1 MKVVVLGCSRVGA
14 VLAAWLAQNK
24 HEVTVIDWEYN
35 SFRRLPQDL
44 EIKQIMGSG
53 VDREVLQRAGI
64 EKSDAFVAVTNSDNT
79 NLMSAQ
85 VVKNK
90 FNVSKVIA
98 RVYDPNRANVLIAA
112 TGADQDNLIIC
123 QTAKILYLIPKTIAR
138 VNDPKN
144 EELFQ
149 TLGVD
154 ATVSST
160 RIIGSLIEEKID
172 PGMAI
177 PLMALKGEV
186 EIFQTELEADS
197 PLMQK
202 KLSKLKLPEDVIIF
216 AAIRGN
222 EVIIPK
228 GDTVFEEG
236 DKILALTKKEG
247 KEEFRKL
254 FL

>member
-1 MKVVVLGCSRVGA
+1 MYVVVVGGGQ
-14 VLAAWLAQNK
+14 VGVNLTKLLLAEGK
-24 HEVTVIDWEYN
+24 
-35 SFRRLPQDL
+35 
-44 EIKQIMGSG
+44 
-53 VDREVLQRAGI
+53 EVLLV
-64 EKSDAFVAVTNSDNT
+64 EKDPKRYAQLADEFGENVILGDGTELGT
-79 NLMSAQ
+79 LMDTGA
-85 VVKNK
+85 
-90 FNVSKVIA
+90 
-98 RVYDPNRANVLIAA
+98 NRADVLIAA

-138 VNDPKN
+138 VNDPRN

-197 PLMQK
+197 PLLQK

-236 DKILALTKKEG
+236 DKLMVLAKKEG
-247 KEEFRKL
+247 KEEFKKL